1 MVKLDKALRRGHLW
15 GSCLMLFAAGCG
27 AQPNVPPRAIQLHQ
41 KWALQPGAEVAGLR
55 ISGGLGDISIE
66 LKGKS
71 VRAPFNGKVQ
81 PNREDCVVFSSSEVP
96 AYLFRLCGL
105 KRPQLGDLQEGEV
118 IGSGEA
124 LQFAALRRQPD
135 GSWAIVEPA
144 VDLLERTVRQE

>member
-1 MVKLDKALRRGHLW
+1 MATMVNTLMRRYLW
-15 GSCLMLFAAGCG
+15 GSCLLLLAGGC
-27 AQPNVPPRAIQLHQ
+27 AQQPSVPPRAIQLHQ
-41 KWALQPGAEVAGLR
+41 KWALQPGAEVAGFR

-66 LKGKS
+66 LEGKS
-71 VRAPFNGKVQ
+71 VRAPFDGKVQ
-81 PNREDCVVFSSSEVP
+81 PNRADCVVFSSSEVP

-105 KRPQLGDLQEGEV
+105 KRPQLGDLRAGDV
-118 IGSGEA
+118 IGSGKA